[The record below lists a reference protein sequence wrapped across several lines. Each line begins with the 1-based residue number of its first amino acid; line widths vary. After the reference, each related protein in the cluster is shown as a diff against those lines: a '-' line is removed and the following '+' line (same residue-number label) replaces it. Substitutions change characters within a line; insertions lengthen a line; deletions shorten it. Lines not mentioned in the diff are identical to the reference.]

1 MVVMQPAW
9 LAPFLL
15 LTGCGGL
22 VVFEDADAADGS
34 GSSESPTDASGTGPA
49 TGSTGSS
56 GGDGG
61 SDAGSSSSSAGGAA
75 PDGACIADDYCSCIA
90 VPTCQVVG
98 DECFC
103 PCDEPCSEPC
113 ECDCAGGAFLQC
125 APGSIRDPGA
135 LDVGVW
141 LVGWSDVAN
150 HFSWLRFDPDGR
162 LQVLAEGTASDNTP
176 YFPCTGTGSWSFNLA
191 PESVTL
197 DLPPGCTSTSITF
210 ELWFPLGMLVPALQV
225 AFLRDNGEGR
235 AIGAW
240 RYPDEMCSPDLASCG
255 DPVMP

>member
-113 ECDCAGGAFLQC
+113 ECDCAGGAFLGL
-125 APGSIRDPGA
+125 ARLVDTHTRH
-135 LDVGVW
+135 
-141 LVGWSDVAN
+141 LVGRVAN
-150 HFSWLRFDPDGR
+150 PPQGSYPAWTGR
-162 LQVLAEGTASDNTP
+162 RSARL
-176 YFPCTGTGSWSFNLA
+176 
-191 PESVTL
+191 
-197 DLPPGCTSTSITF
+197 
-210 ELWFPLGMLVPALQV
+210 
-225 AFLRDNGEGR
+225 
-235 AIGAW
+235 
-240 RYPDEMCSPDLASCG
+240 
-255 DPVMP
+255 